1 MQTLNLKSFSNEYVQ
16 RVQTPG
22 NVYII
27 FTKNPVFTAK
37 NKLLQRQYRPTI
49 SGVLKALYDVHN
61 TYQNL
66 SNMTVKRRSL
76 LHYPVFELVMD
87 YEHESLECCF
97 CTFFAIVIEGKRDKT
112 GNADRRHM
120 LMG

>member
-1 MQTLNLKSFSNEYVQ
+1 MQ

-22 NVYII
+22 NVHII
-27 FTKNPVFTAK
+27 FTKYPVFTAK
-37 NKLLQRQYRPTI
+37 NKLLQRQYTI

-66 SNMTVKRRSL
+66 SNVTVKRRSL

-97 CTFFAIVIEGKRDKT
+97 CTFFAIVIKGKRDKT
-112 GNADRRHM
+112 GNADRYMHM
-120 LMG
+120 G